1 MDSIADSTDYLIVDT
16 GAGINTN
23 VLYFCMAARQR
34 LLVVTPEPTSLT
46 DAYALIKVLHI
57 KHGIDTF
64 RVCIN
69 MAPDVKTAKQIFG
82 RLCDAC
88 DQFLTGVSLDLSGI
102 IPFDAEVRR
111 AVMNQKPFLRF
122 SPSCAA
128 SAALRSMA
136 AAVPQWGGPRG
147 TTAISNFSGK
157 IPFPLT
163 PNLIQQTATKVT
175 VMSISA
181 LARLFR
187 SNTPWDTFESG
198 ARTWEDFS
206 APDQEAIVSH
216 YSQKIRFLAQRL
228 KKRLPPSI
236 ELNEL
241 ISSGTLGL
249 MEALGKFRPDLGIKF
264 DTYAENRIYG
274 SMLDELRHQDC
285 FTRTQRQHVRSL
297 NMAAEAIEHDTGRRA
312 TEEELSKATGLS
324 LSQVRQGLEAIQGQ
338 QQLPI
343 DLFQDNYSTDEH
355 ASGGVPCDEAMHNE
369 LIDKLTPLLAKLTD
383 REREVLA
390 LYYTEELTMS
400 EIASILHITEGRVSQ
415 LRAKALARL
424 RKAFVETYGSM

>member
-1 MDSIADSTDYLIVDT
+1 
-16 GAGINTN
+16 
-23 VLYFCMAARQR
+23 
-34 LLVVTPEPTSLT
+34 
-46 DAYALIKVLHI
+46 
-57 KHGIDTF
+57 
-64 RVCIN
+64 
-69 MAPDVKTAKQIFG
+69 
-82 RLCDAC
+82 
-88 DQFLTGVSLDLSGI
+88 
-102 IPFDAEVRR
+102 
-111 AVMNQKPFLRF
+111 
-122 SPSCAA
+122 
-128 SAALRSMA
+128 
-136 AAVPQWGGPRG
+136 
-147 TTAISNFSGK
+147 
-157 IPFPLT
+157 
-163 PNLIQQTATKVT
+163 
-175 VMSISA
+175 MSISA

-338 QQLPI
+338 QLPI

-355 ASGGVPCDEAMHNE
+355 ASGGVPYDEAMHNE

-383 REREVLA
+383 REREVSCVPA
-390 LYYTEELTMS
+390 TSTHS
-400 EIASILHITEGRVSQ
+400 SRGTASIWCTL
-415 LRAKALARL
+415 
-424 RKAFVETYGSM
+424 

>member
-1 MDSIADSTDYLIVDT
+1 
-16 GAGINTN
+16 
-23 VLYFCMAARQR
+23 
-34 LLVVTPEPTSLT
+34 
-46 DAYALIKVLHI
+46 
-57 KHGIDTF
+57 
-64 RVCIN
+64 
-69 MAPDVKTAKQIFG
+69 
-82 RLCDAC
+82 
-88 DQFLTGVSLDLSGI
+88 
-102 IPFDAEVRR
+102 
-111 AVMNQKPFLRF
+111 
-122 SPSCAA
+122 
-128 SAALRSMA
+128 
-136 AAVPQWGGPRG
+136 
-147 TTAISNFSGK
+147 
-157 IPFPLT
+157 
-163 PNLIQQTATKVT
+163 
-175 VMSISA
+175 MSISA

-355 ASGGVPCDEAMHNE
+355 ASGGVPCDETMHNE

>member
-1 MDSIADSTDYLIVDT
+1 
-16 GAGINTN
+16 
-23 VLYFCMAARQR
+23 
-34 LLVVTPEPTSLT
+34 
-46 DAYALIKVLHI
+46 
-57 KHGIDTF
+57 
-64 RVCIN
+64 
-69 MAPDVKTAKQIFG
+69 
-82 RLCDAC
+82 
-88 DQFLTGVSLDLSGI
+88 
-102 IPFDAEVRR
+102 
-111 AVMNQKPFLRF
+111 
-122 SPSCAA
+122 
-128 SAALRSMA
+128 
-136 AAVPQWGGPRG
+136 
-147 TTAISNFSGK
+147 
-157 IPFPLT
+157 
-163 PNLIQQTATKVT
+163 
-175 VMSISA
+175 MSISA

-198 ARTWEDFS
+198 ARPWEDFS
-206 APDQEAIVSH
+206 ASDQEAIVSH

-249 MEALGKFRPDLGIKF
+249 KF

-390 LYYTEELTMS
+390 LYYNEELTMS
-400 EIASILHITEGRVSQ
+400 EIASILNITEGRVSQ

>member
-1 MDSIADSTDYLIVDT
+1 
-16 GAGINTN
+16 
-23 VLYFCMAARQR
+23 
-34 LLVVTPEPTSLT
+34 
-46 DAYALIKVLHI
+46 
-57 KHGIDTF
+57 
-64 RVCIN
+64 
-69 MAPDVKTAKQIFG
+69 
-82 RLCDAC
+82 
-88 DQFLTGVSLDLSGI
+88 
-102 IPFDAEVRR
+102 
-111 AVMNQKPFLRF
+111 
-122 SPSCAA
+122 
-128 SAALRSMA
+128 
-136 AAVPQWGGPRG
+136 
-147 TTAISNFSGK
+147 
-157 IPFPLT
+157 
-163 PNLIQQTATKVT
+163 
-175 VMSISA
+175 MSISA

-198 ARTWEDFS
+198 ARPWEDFS
-206 APDQEAIVSH
+206 ASDQEAIVSH

-312 TEEELSKATGLS
+312 TEEELSKVTGLS

-343 DLFQDNYSTDEH
+343 DLFQDNYST
-355 ASGGVPCDEAMHNE
+355 
-369 LIDKLTPLLAKLTD
+369 
-383 REREVLA
+383 
-390 LYYTEELTMS
+390 
-400 EIASILHITEGRVSQ
+400 
-415 LRAKALARL
+415 
-424 RKAFVETYGSM
+424 